1 MPPPSDAPA
10 AAVPLLRLAGLG
22 ISFGATRALDDVSF
36 ELHAGEVHLL
46 AGENGA
52 GKSTL
57 IKILAGIHPGHDGT
71 ITLAGRRVRFASP
84 REAAGA
90 GIAVIHQELSLV
102 DAMSVTDNLFLG
114 RERTRGGGGW
124 LDRRAQVAAALAQC
138 RELDLDLTPADLDRP
153 VETFSLSEKNRL
165 EIAKALG
172 REVRILVLDEPTSA
186 LNRHEVERLFVLIAR
201 LKARGVGLIYIS
213 HRMEEIY
220 RIADR
225 ITVLRDGRRVGT
237 ATRAECPPET
247 LVRWMIGRELAQYF
261 PARPAREG
269 RNGRKVKE
277 TQATA
282 LAVRDLRVAAADPAR
297 PDVLRGVSLTVRP
310 GEIVGLAG
318 LQGAGATELLHMLF
332 GAGGRPAEGEVSLAG
347 EPYVPSDPAAAIG
360 RGLALLTGD
369 RKATGLL
376 PGLSIT
382 HNTTLA
388 ALPRFSPGGVLR
400 PREERAAAGRQVAAL
415 HVRCASVEQAIG
427 TLSGGN
433 QQKVLLGRWLET
445 RPRVLLLDEPTR
457 GVDVGAKHEIYEL
470 MNRWTAEGVA
480 ILMFSTDLPE
490 LLGMSDRVVVLHRGA
505 ITAEF
510 ARAEATAARVLAAA
524 MGAAENGGAAT
535 FAA

>member
-1 MPPPSDAPA
+1 MPSPSDATAGA
-10 AAVPLLRLAGLG
+10 APLLRLDGLG
-22 ISFGATRALDDVSF
+22 ISFGATRALDGVSF
-36 ELHAGEVHLL
+36 DLRAGEVHLL

-57 IKILAGIHPGHDGT
+57 IKILAGIHPDYEGT

-84 REAAGA
+84 LDATRA

-102 DAMSVTDNLFLG
+102 DAMSVVDNLHLG
-114 RERTRGGGGW
+114 REATRDGGWW
-124 LDRRAQVAAALAQC
+124 LDRRTQRAAALAHC
-138 RELDLDLTPADLDRP
+138 RELELELSPADLERP

-172 REVRILVLDEPTSA
+172 RDVRILVLDEPTSA
-186 LNRHEVERLFVLIAR
+186 LNRHEVERLFALIAR

-247 LVRWMIGRELAQYF
+247 LVRWMIGRELTQYF
-261 PARPAREG
+261 PPRRPPGTDAAMAP
-269 RNGRKVKE
+269 
-277 TQATA
+277 ATA
-282 LAVRDLRVAAADPAR
+282 PAPALEVRDLRVAAANAAR
-297 PDVLRGVSLTVRP
+297 PDVLRGVSLTVCA

-318 LQGAGATELLHMLF
+318 LQGAGATELLHALF
-332 GAGGRPAEGEVSLAG
+332 GAGGPPSGGEVRLAG
-347 EPYVPSDPAAAIG
+347 EPYVPSHPAAAIA

-388 ALPRFSPGGVLR
+388 ALPRFSPAGVLR
-400 PREERAAAGRQVAAL
+400 PAEERAAAVRQVAAL
-415 HVRCASVEQAIG
+415 QVRCAGVEQEVG

-470 MNRWTAEGVA
+470 MHRWTADGVA

-510 ARAEATAARVLAAA
+510 DRAEASAARVLAAA
-524 MGAAENGGAAT
+524 MGAENGGAPPL
-535 FAA
+535 AA